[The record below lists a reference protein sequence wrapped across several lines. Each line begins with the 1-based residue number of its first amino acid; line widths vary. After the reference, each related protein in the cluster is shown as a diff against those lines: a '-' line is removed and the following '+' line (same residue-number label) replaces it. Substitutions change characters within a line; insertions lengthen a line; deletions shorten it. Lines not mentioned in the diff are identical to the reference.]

1 MSKKVEKEVVV
12 QNEEVKL
19 ATKKVTFNKRFLTIE
34 EAQRFIELAVEI
46 CFSRE
51 GDYIPFMRQIN
62 REYALLQFYS
72 DYKPVDNSLNDV
84 YELIYTNNEVR
95 RGLNELMFKM
105 SVGAEEDTGADN
117 QRWDLLNIAG
127 YIINDR
133 IEKLNQPYTLSKA
146 VMDYFEGKTS
156 PVVAGLLEKINEAVA
171 ESNAEAETTETEE

>member
-19 ATKKVTFNKRFLTIE
+19 ATKKVVFNKRFLTIE

-84 YELIYTNNEVR
+84 YELVYTNEEVR
-95 RGLNELMFKM
+95 QELDKMIFKMTAEEFDSGLNTQ
-105 SVGAEEDTGADN
+105 V
-117 QRWDLLNIAG
+117 WDLLSTAEC
-127 YIINDR
+127 IISDR
-133 IEKLNQPYTLSKA
+133 LYSLRQPYTLGKA

-156 PVVAGLLEKINEAVA
+156 PVVAGLIEKINEAVA
-171 ESNAEAETTETEE
+171 ESKAETEE